1 MSYDLTLCVVSDPM
15 VSLILDIGCTLLSG
29 AVGPGTYKQMRLRA
43 VDRRSCRELTAVV
56 GLGGLSDGS

>member
-15 VSLILDIGCTLLSG
+15 VSLLSG

>member
-1 MSYDLTLCVVSDPM
+1 M